1 MHRVGGR
8 ALHHSH
14 YFLTRLP
21 QLPTHRHPT
30 DRLISISLGKVPDW
44 GGCVE
49 VGRNERG
56 GLISVAVDSSPSPSL
71 KGGSQ

>member
-8 ALHHSH
+8 ALHHSR

-30 DRLISISLGKVPDW
+30 GRLSSINLGKVPGS
-44 GGCVE
+44 GGGE
-49 VGRNERG
+49 MGRGERG
-56 GLISVAVDSSPSPSL
+56 VSSL
-71 KGGSQ
+71 LL

>member
-8 ALHHSH
+8 ALHHSR

-30 DRLISISLGKVPDW
+30 GRLISVNLGKVPGS
-44 GGCVE
+44 GGGE
-49 VGRNERG
+49 VGRGEHG
-56 GLISVAVDSSPSPSL
+56 VSSL
-71 KGGSQ
+71 LL

>member
-8 ALHHSH
+8 ALHHSR

-30 DRLISISLGKVPDW
+30 GRLISISLGKVPGSGMGRW
-44 GGCVE
+44 AE
-49 VGRNERG
+49 V
-56 GLISVAVDSSPSPSL
+56 SM
-71 KGGSQ
+71 GSHLYCCRP